1 MRCLPRQTGASIFGG
16 DYKNVSVFDVLF
28 ARSTAVETVP
38 LKSTKNKKLFL
49 ANVTKTCMDHANSF
63 QKEKALLTNGSFGG

>member
-16 DYKNVSVFDVLF
+16 DYKNVFVFDLMY

-38 LKSTKNKKLFL
+38 LKSTKIRN
-49 ANVTKTCMDHANSF
+49 DF
-63 QKEKALLTNGSFGG
+63 QRL